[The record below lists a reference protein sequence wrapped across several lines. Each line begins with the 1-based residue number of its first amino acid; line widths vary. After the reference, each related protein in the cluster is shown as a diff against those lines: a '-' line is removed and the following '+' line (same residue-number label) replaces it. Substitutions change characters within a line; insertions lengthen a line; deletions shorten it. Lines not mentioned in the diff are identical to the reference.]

1 VPALCAPRIDEANHV
16 RDGDQALLSDGR
28 GGGRAH
34 KTSEKLALVYMDG
47 GPRKTA
53 PIERAES
60 KARFP
65 FSSGWLVGKKK
76 KVVGRC
82 SSSNACVLG
91 VNFIRVARNRRM
103 HLIPRFGC

>member
-53 PIERAES
+53 PIERAGS

-76 KVVGRC
+76 KSWVGAAAAMLVC
-82 SSSNACVLG
+82 WVSTLSELHVTG
-91 VNFIRVARNRRM
+91 
-103 HLIPRFGC
+103 GCI

>member
-1 VPALCAPRIDEANHV
+1 VPALCAPRIDEANHA

-76 KVVGRC
+76 SRGSVQQQQCMCVGC
-82 SSSNACVLG
+82 QLYPSCT
-91 VNFIRVARNRRM
+91 
-103 HLIPRFGC
+103 

>member
-1 VPALCAPRIDEANHV
+1 VPALCAPRIDEANHA

-76 KVVGRC
+76 KSRGSVQQQQCLCVGC
-82 SSSNACVLG
+82 QLYPSCT
-91 VNFIRVARNRRM
+91 
-103 HLIPRFGC
+103 

>member
-76 KVVGRC
+76 SRGSVRQQQCMCVGC
-82 SSSNACVLG
+82 QLYPSCT
-91 VNFIRVARNRRM
+91 
-103 HLIPRFGC
+103 